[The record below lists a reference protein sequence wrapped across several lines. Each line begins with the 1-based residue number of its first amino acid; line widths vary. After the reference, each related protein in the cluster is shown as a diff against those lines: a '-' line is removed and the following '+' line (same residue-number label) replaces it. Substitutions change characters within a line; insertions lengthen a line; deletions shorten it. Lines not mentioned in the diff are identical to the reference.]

1 MGRVEIFL
9 GPAVFSFGLVDM
21 AHPVITPMHDMN
33 GNVPQSGDLVE
44 NIVVIAIRRAAGAK
58 EPAIDHVVN
67 EDPGGG
73 SARHIRSFPPEA
85 EGPETQGL

>member
-1 MGRVEIFL
+1 MSSVGR
-9 GPAVFSFGLVDM
+9 FGREY
-21 AHPVITPMHDMN
+21 
-33 GNVPQSGDLVE
+33 SCY
-44 NIVVIAIRRAAGAK
+44 VVIAVRRAAGAK
-58 EPAIDHVVN
+58 EPAIDHVVD